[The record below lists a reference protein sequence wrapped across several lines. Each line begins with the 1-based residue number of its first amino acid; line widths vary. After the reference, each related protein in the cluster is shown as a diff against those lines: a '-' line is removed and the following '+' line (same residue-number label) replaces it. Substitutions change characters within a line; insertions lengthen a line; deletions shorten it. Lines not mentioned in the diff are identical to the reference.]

1 MHSTTLRLP
10 IKRLNP
16 RKPISVQ
23 IGQTVLRAIEIM
35 QENRIGCVCV
45 VEDDKLTGIITERD
59 ILLRVIGCDCHIDNV
74 KVEEVMTSNPEYLF
88 QDDEIAY
95 AMNRMHVGGFRHVPL
110 TDLQGRPT
118 GIISVKDIVAHLIS
132 NLEVNMSKGED

>member
-1 MHSTTLRLP
+1 MHSTSLRLP

-16 RKPISVQ
+16 PKPISVQ
-23 IGQTVLRAIEIM
+23 VGQTVLQAIDIM
-35 QENRIGCVCV
+35 QKNRIGCVCV

-59 ILLRVIGCDCHIDNV
+59 ILIRVIGCDCNIDNV
-74 KVEEVMTSNPEYLF
+74 TVEEVMTPTPEYLF
-88 QDDEIAY
+88 QDDEIAF